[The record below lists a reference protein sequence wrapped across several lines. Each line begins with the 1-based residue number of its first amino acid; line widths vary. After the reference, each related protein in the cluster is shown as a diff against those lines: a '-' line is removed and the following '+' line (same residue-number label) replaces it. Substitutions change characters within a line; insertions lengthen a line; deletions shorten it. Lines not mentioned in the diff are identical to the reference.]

1 MIRKVDWPKQSR
13 FKPWFEKCGSSK
25 KGSQKE
31 PKKVTKI
38 DASSVKNLDTDLDL
52 PSVDTL
58 LRR

>member
-1 MIRKVDWPKQSR
+1 MKRKMP
-13 FKPWFEKCGSSK
+13 
-25 KGSQKE
+25 SQKG

-58 LRR
+58 LKNQSMFKFIQMFIQKLCFCF